1 MIIYEIVNSSLK
13 DVKLLDEDVVIQDI
27 EEVIAEFQLVVTQK
41 TTLSTMRGSIH
52 YHLKQ
57 GSKPGVLEVTYWP
70 VKKRLFVEIHDNRL
84 FDWNRDI
91 ILPFAESLAERFGGV
106 VISQVI

>member
-1 MIIYEIVNSSLK
+1 MIKYGIVNSRLE
-13 DVKLLDEDVVIQDI
+13 DVKLLDEELVNQDI

-57 GSKPGVLEVTYWP
+57 GSKSGVLEVTYWP
-70 VKKRLFVEIHDNRL
+70 LKRLFIEIHDNRL
-84 FDWNRDI
+84 LR
-91 ILPFAESLAERFGGV
+91 V
-106 VISQVI
+106 H